1 MTEDLIEDKI
11 KTYGERL
18 NDHDCRIDKIEQE
31 VASFRTEL
39 KNLCDNLKSLTGVL
53 KWLIGLGATSLVGFF
68 FYVIQTFIVK

>member
-18 NDHDCRIDKIEQE
+18 DNHDCRIDKLEQDN
-31 VASFRTEL
+31 ASFKAEL
-39 KNLCDNLKSLTGVL
+39 KSLCDNLKSLTGVL

>member
-18 NDHDCRIDKIEQE
+18 DNHDCRIDKLEQDS
-31 VASFRTEL
+31 ASFRTEL
-39 KNLCDNLKSLTGVL
+39 KNLCASLNQLTGIL